1 MEVDK
6 PFAVQFVHDMHFR
19 HHFFSGLLG
28 YFQELC
34 SVFRPRAF
42 LFNFL
47 HNAKFTPEE
56 DNKSCLPVYP
66 WEGVIWGLK
75 HGYLLLGNDKKVIYP
90 RGFTDLNICSKVVV

>member
-19 HHFFSGLLG
+19 HHLFSWLLG
-28 YFQELC
+28 YLQELC
-34 SVFRPRAF
+34 SVFSPRAL

-66 WEGVIWGLK
+66 WGHFGDYKIIIYSWGTVKKLFTREGFPV
-75 HGYLLLGNDKKVIYP
+75 YL
-90 RGFTDLNICSKVVV
+90 